1 MYVYVCPIHTKQML
15 ITSDEKKKLSKK
27 ITWLSILLV
36 IILSVVLSISVY
48 IYYQIEPLVASRIK
62 ETIKTSTDGLYKI
75 SFSNITINPF
85 NGNVILRD
93 IVFKADPATYKQ
105 FKQKGINPNHIYDIR
120 VKSLKVYRVHPLRV
134 YLNRDLVI
142 NLIQLENPSIR
153 VYYEKTMRIDSAN
166 VNSRTTWQRL
176 SKYLNSI
183 KIGKVF
189 FKEIDFKYIDNRLKR
204 AEINSVKNLSITIDD
219 ILIDSLNH
227 NDKTRFY
234 HTKDILVEVFDNQ
247 FSSDDNMYT
256 IKFDKL
262 EMSTLNKYALVKGLR
277 IIPNYPE
284 LEFSLKWKVKK
295 GRYQVD
301 MNEVRLDG
309 INYKTLT
316 DKRQL
321 HASSLNISNANLEV
335 FMNGQL
341 PKPKGDLGD
350 NFPQLMLERLRL
362 ISTIDTLKIKNS
374 SLIYSEYNPTTAKK
388 GKIVFSALRG
398 ELLNITNDSLSL
410 IKNKQAQGKFTAYA
424 YGKGEM
430 DFNINFNLTS
440 PHQEYNYSGKLYK
453 MQAKYFNQITRP
465 LALLDINSGL
475 VQSATFDVKADYR
488 KASGSLTL
496 IYNDLN
502 IGILKL
508 NENKRLK
515 KNTLLSLV
523 ANNLL
528 LKEDNPLKGEP
539 LRAGKIEYTRPD
551 SVSFYSMIWKSLFTG
566 IKESIGMTPERE
578 KKLQEQFKQFK
589 SSKPKIERQL
599 QREERRKRRLNK
611 K

>member
-1 MYVYVCPIHTKQML
+1 ML

-27 ITWLSILLV
+27 ITWISILLV
-36 IILSVVLSISVY
+36 ILLSIVLSISVY
-48 IYYQIEPLVASRIK
+48 IYFQIEPLVASRIK

-93 IVFKADPATYKQ
+93 IVFKVDLATYKQ
-105 FKQKGINPNHIYDIR
+105 FKQKGINPNHLYDIR
-120 VKSLKVYRVHPLRV
+120 VKSLKVYRVHPLKV

-142 NLIQLENPSIR
+142 NSIQLENPSIH
-153 VYYEKTMRIDSAN
+153 VYYEKIMRIDSAII
-166 VNSRTTWQRL
+166 NSRTTWQRL

-189 FKEIDFKYIDNRLKR
+189 FKEIDFKYIDNRLKK

-256 IKFDKL
+256 VKFDKL

-277 IIPNYPE
+277 IIPKYPE
-284 LEFSLKWKVKK
+284 LEFSLKWKIKK
-295 GRYQVD
+295 ARYQVD
-301 MNEVRLDG
+301 MNEAKLDG
-309 INYKTLT
+309 IDYKTLT

-335 FMNGQL
+335 FMNAQL
-341 PKPKGDLGD
+341 PKPIGDLGK
-350 NFPQLMLERLRL
+350 NFPQLMLKRLRL

-374 SLIYSEYNPTTAKK
+374 SLSYSEYNPTTAKK
-388 GKIVFSALRG
+388 GKIAFTALRG

-410 IKNKQAQGKFTAYA
+410 MKNNQAKGKFTAYA
-424 YGKGEM
+424 YGKGRL

-440 PHQEYNYSGKLYK
+440 PHQEYNYSGKLHK
-453 MQAKYFNQITRP
+453 MQARYFNQITRP

-475 VQSATFDVKADYR
+475 VQSATFNVKADYR

-496 IYNDLN
+496 IYNDFN

-508 NENKRLK
+508 NENKKLK
-515 KNTLLSLV
+515 KSTLLSLV

-528 LKEDNPLKGEP
+528 LKEDNPTKAEP
-539 LRAGKIEYTRPD
+539 LRVGKIEFTRPD
-551 SVSFYSMIWKSLFTG
+551 SVSFYSMIWKSFFTG
-566 IKESIGMTPERE
+566 IKESIGMTAERE
-578 KKLQEQFKQFK
+578 RSLQKQFEKFK
-589 SSKPKIERQL
+589 SDNPRSKTERQL
-599 QREERRKRRLNK
+599 QREERRKKWLNK